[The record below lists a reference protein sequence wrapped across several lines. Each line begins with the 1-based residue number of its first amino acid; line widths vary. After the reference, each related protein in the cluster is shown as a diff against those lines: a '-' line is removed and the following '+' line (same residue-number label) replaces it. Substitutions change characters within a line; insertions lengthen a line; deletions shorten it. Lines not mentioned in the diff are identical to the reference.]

1 MDGIF
6 LSESELTIDTT
17 PIYYKNNGVVLLYN
31 RTFCSFLKI
40 ILPKGFCNFERILIL
55 IYICNSLES

>member
-31 RTFCSFLKI
+31 RTFLQQEMRVNAKI
-40 ILPKGFCNFERILIL
+40 HRKDGIT
-55 IYICNSLES
+55 